1 MHMVHCFTLCSLCK
15 IPLCIII
22 ISVVVIKANIVFIT
36 VIIDIIFIIYYYYY
50 YYNYYY
56 YYYYNYHY
64 YYYYY
69 LSYNGYTPPGVL
81 SYWLFRNDVQQLGSH
96 VRVDEYT
103 RSCHKLCYKYNVT

>member
-1 MHMVHCFTLCSLCK
+1 MVHCFILCSLCK

-22 ISVVVIKANIVFIT
+22 ISVVVVIAVIVFIV
-36 VIIDIIFIIYYYYY
+36 VIIVINIFIIIII
-50 YYNYYY
+50 
-56 YYYYNYHY
+56 

-69 LSYNGYTPPGVL
+69 LSYNGYTPPGVV
-81 SYWLFRNDVQQLGSH
+81 SYWLFRNDVQQLGTH